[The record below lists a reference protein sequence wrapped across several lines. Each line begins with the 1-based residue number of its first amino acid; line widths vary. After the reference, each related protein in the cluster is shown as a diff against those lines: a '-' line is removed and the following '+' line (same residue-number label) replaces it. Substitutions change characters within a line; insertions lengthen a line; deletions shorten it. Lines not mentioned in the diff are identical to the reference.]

1 VATYVG
7 HGRLRIAA
15 MGFENRPASGE
26 ELDRVRGM
34 LAEALQAGAIG
45 LSLGLMYT
53 PGSYTSKEELVELCS
68 MLAEHDG
75 LLATH
80 IRGEGEARSPL
91 SRRSSGSRR
100 GAVAPCR

>member
-34 LAEALQAGAIG
+34 LA
-45 LSLGLMYT
+45 
-53 PGSYTSKEELVELCS
+53 
-68 MLAEHDG
+68 
-75 LLATH
+75 
-80 IRGEGEARSPL
+80 
-91 SRRSSGSRR
+91 
-100 GAVAPCR
+100 